1 MSLSVAGGLGQWD
14 EIISSIA
21 KIGTA
26 YVTSQVQPRATTD
39 QTMANNLAMLRAQQ
53 AQQQPQYG
61 QMLQYPATPIM
72 ASPLFIPLVGGLA
85 LILIATMMGGK
96 R

>member
-26 YVTSQVQPRATTD
+26 YVASRVQSTAAT
-39 QTMANNLAMLRAQQ
+39 NNAAMVNTLRAQQ
-53 AQQQPQYG
+53 AQQPQYG
-61 QMLQYPATPIM
+61 QVLPYQPTPIM

>member
-26 YVTSQVQPRATTD
+26 YVTSRVQSTA
-39 QTMANNLAMLRAQQ
+39 ASNNAAMVNTLRAQQ

-61 QMLQYPATPIM
+61 QVLQYQPTPIM